1 MMKARPSCG
10 TAKKPGA
17 PIWTAIKLSS
27 FGHPPYRSNLGF
39 GHEEDQ
45 AAASPVPRSKLLLDP
60 RQREDIFT
68 R

>member
-1 MMKARPSCG
+1 VLANRLSIVD
-10 TAKKPGA
+10 AVA
-17 PIWTAIKLSS
+17 FSIWTAIKLSS